1 MIKLI
6 TSINPKFVSNFLH
19 FSFHIL
25 LCFLFFSCCLIFL
38 NLSLFTD
45 YSLSGNIQHR
55 YRYIQSNTNKFIF
68 HPPTKKN
75 YFYIMIEEKNSKKRL
90 KEMESRQKRKEREIQ
105 RTLRVQGLYGTLS
118 FSLFYGRTATQL
130 DTVLASPA

>member
-1 MIKLI
+1 MNEQVFMIKLI

-25 LCFLFFSCCLIFL
+25 LHFLFFSCCLIFL

-55 YRYIQSNTNKFIF
+55 YRYIESNTNKFIF
-68 HPPTKKN
+68 HPPHKKN
-75 YFYIMIEEKNSKKRL
+75 QKELFLHNDSRKKFKEETKGNG
-90 KEMESRQKRKEREIQ
+90 E
-105 RTLRVQGLYGTLS
+105 
-118 FSLFYGRTATQL
+118 
-130 DTVLASPA
+130 